1 MSHLDAILKS
11 TLDKDTVKLEWH
23 PDLPMDSI
31 DPLGMEDEFRSDG
44 PLQPQPTEDPDKE
57 ERDLKWDINP
67 ALNRSQRRTVLK
79 LLCKFLRIFA
89 GPEGKNLG
97 KVSSKFD
104 FDIDSNPTEIKSQQ
118 PYRTTPHKQKMIHEA
133 IKKLGELDVIEP
145 ATADNAQIAS
155 PVVIVIQKG
164 KPRFCVDFREI
175 NSKTKPDRYALPG
188 QDSIFRTL
196 AGAIYF
202 TLLDANKGYHQFG
215 LTKRAKVLTAFITE
229 DGIWVYKRLPFGL
242 KNAPAH
248 FQRTIDTILGQYRW
262 PFAMA
267 YIDDIII
274 FSKTFAEHLLHVELV
289 LDALQQA
296 GLTLEETKCHF
307 CYESLELLGHHV
319 SRLGLATMEEK
330 VRAITELPFPKTIKK
345 AMEVLGMFNYYRSFI
360 KWFAWIAAPL
370 YDGLKKPSDIADE
383 SKFDL
388 KSRARMHGRRTF
400 PDTPETRKA
409 FELLKRALASAPVL
423 IHPDFARE
431 KTMKIEDPRRI
442 VHRNLL
448 FTFGSLV
455 LSFHFPF
462 HFFHCPLSF

>member
-1 MSHLDAILKS
+1 MGGAPDITPDITADPMSYLDAILKS

-23 PDLPMDSI
+23 PDLPMFSI
-31 DPLGMEDEFRSDG
+31 DPLGMEDEFTSDG
-44 PLQPQPTEDPDKE
+44 PLQPQPIEDPNKE

-79 LLCKFLRIFA
+79 LLRKFLRIFA

-104 FDIDSNPTEIKSQQ
+104 FDIDSNPTEVKSQQ
-118 PYRTTPHKQKMIHEA
+118 PYRTSPRKRKMIHEA

-175 NSKTKPDRYALPG
+175 NSKTKPDRYALPR

-202 TLLDANKGYHQFG
+202 TLLDTNKGYHQFG
-215 LTKRAKVLTAFITE
+215 ITKRAKVLTAFVTE
-229 DGIWVYKRLPFGL
+229 DGIWVYKRLPFRL
-242 KNAPAH
+242 KNTPAH

-262 PFAMA
+262 DFAMA

-296 GLTLEETKCHF
+296 GLTLKETKCHF

-345 AMEVLGMFNYYRSFI
+345 AMEVLGMFNYY
-360 KWFAWIAAPL
+360 
-370 YDGLKKPSDIADE
+370 
-383 SKFDL
+383 
-388 KSRARMHGRRTF
+388 
-400 PDTPETRKA
+400 
-409 FELLKRALASAPVL
+409 
-423 IHPDFARE
+423 
-431 KTMKIEDPRRI
+431 
-442 VHRNLL
+442 
-448 FTFGSLV
+448 
-455 LSFHFPF
+455 
-462 HFFHCPLSF
+462 